1 MSWSDYWTA
10 VAGRS
15 PRPTLLAALDRF
27 GAFTGLAVDLGCGEG
42 RDTIEL
48 LRRGWR
54 VVAID
59 AEAEAIERLRA
70 RPDLPASSALET
82 AAARFEDATWPQAD
96 LVNASFS
103 LPFCPPERFDEFWE
117 RLRASLRP
125 GGRFCGQL
133 FGERDEW
140 AGNPGLTIHTR
151 MDVDKRLQ
159 GWEIELLDEEEADG
173 KTAVGKPKRWH
184 IFQIVARRP

>member
-10 VAGRS
+10 VAGRP

-27 GAFTGLAVDLGCGEG
+27 GAFRGLAVDLGCGEG

-59 AEAEAIERLRA
+59 AEAEAIERLLA

-82 AAARFEDATWPQAD
+82 TAVRFEDATWPQAD

-103 LPFCPPERFDEFWE
+103 LPFCPPRRFDEFWA

-151 MDVDKRLQ
+151 ADVDNRLR
-159 GWEIELLDEEEADG
+159 GWEIELLDEEESDG
-173 KTAVGKPKRWH
+173 KTAVGKPKHWH

>member
-10 VAGRS
+10 VAGRP

-59 AEAEAIERLRA
+59 SEAEAIRRLRA
-70 RPDLPASSALET
+70 RPDLPASAELETSAL
-82 AAARFEDATWPQAD
+82 RFEDAAWPQAD

-103 LPFCPPERFDEFWE
+103 LPFCPPERFDDFWG
-117 RLRASLRP
+117 RLRASLNA

-151 MDVDKRLQ
+151 ADVERRLQ
-159 GWEIELLDEEEADG
+159 GLEIEILDEEEADG
-173 KTAVGKPKRWH
+173 KTAVGKAKHWH
-184 IFQIVARRP
+184 IFQIVVRRP